1 MKKLYLFVSSAALF
15 CYSAMAQVAI
25 VVHPAMAETITKDD
39 IARLYT
45 GRSTVL
51 QPVQLKDS
59 DSKRALF
66 DEKAVGRSSSQLKA
80 YWSKLLFTGK
90 GTPPPELNSDA
101 AVIDFIKNNEYGIG
115 YIDAASVNDQ
125 VKVLMTIE

>member
-1 MKKLYLFVSSAALF
+1 MKKLSLILISTSLFS
-15 CYSAMAQVAI
+15 YSAMAQVVV
-25 VVHPAMAETITKDD
+25 VVHPAMSETITKDD

-51 QPVQLKDS
+51 QPVQLKES
-59 DSKRALF
+59 DNKRAIF

-90 GTPPPELNSDA
+90 GTPPPEVSTDA
-101 AVIDFIKNNEYGIG
+101 DVINFIHNNEYGIG

-125 VKVLMTIE
+125 VKVLMTLE